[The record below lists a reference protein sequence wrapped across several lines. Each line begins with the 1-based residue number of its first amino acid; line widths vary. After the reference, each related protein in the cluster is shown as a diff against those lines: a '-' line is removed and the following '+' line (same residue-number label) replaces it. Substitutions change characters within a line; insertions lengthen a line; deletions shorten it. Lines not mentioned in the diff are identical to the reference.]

1 MLSAGVRWNVSEE
14 NFMRQFGWL
23 SNLTLKASYGSQG
36 KAPDI
41 SPYLITNFNIAPD
54 ILTGDQFLSIKN
66 LPNKDLKWEKTKS
79 FNGGIELSIL
89 NDRIY
94 GSIDF
99 YYKKTVD
106 AITYVNIPIEN
117 GTPNMAI
124 NNGSIINKGY
134 DVSLTVIPIQ
144 TKDMRWSINATSGF
158 NRNEVKD
165 NEDNATLEKITN
177 GSVIIDGF
185 ALNSFWSFPYIG
197 LSDQGVP
204 KFAII
209 DQTPGTK
216 TRVESGTLLDYM
228 IYSGVKDPVFS
239 GGLSTSFRYK
249 QFTLSASFNFQL
261 GHHKRLNPFMRSQA
275 TSGGIGQLRIP
286 DPEKNASKELNKR
299 WRQPGD
305 EKYTNIPAIL
315 SSDENLANYL
325 PDNSLS
331 LSNNGEI
338 YRYQMYNLSDLR
350 VVKANHLR
358 CNNICL
364 TYALPRDILDQIR
377 LSNLTFALTVT
388 DPFVIKSKGL
398 GKQDPET
405 LSTDATTIIPVVDRQ
420 RKFSLSISLG
430 F

>member
-1 MLSAGVRWNVSEE
+1 MQASTRYLLVLDKTHPINSDKTPIIVLTPCYQPGVRWNVSEE

-99 YYKKTVD
+99 YYKKTID

-209 DQTPGTK
+209 DQTP
-216 TRVESGTLLDYM
+216 EL
-228 IYSGVKDPVFS
+228 
-239 GGLSTSFRYK
+239 K
-249 QFTLSASFNFQL
+249 Q
-261 GHHKRLNPFMRSQA
+261 G
-275 TSGGIGQLRIP
+275 
-286 DPEKNASKELNKR
+286 
-299 WRQPGD
+299 
-305 EKYTNIPAIL
+305 
-315 SSDENLANYL
+315 
-325 PDNSLS
+325 
-331 LSNNGEI
+331 
-338 YRYQMYNLSDLR
+338 
-350 VVKANHLR
+350 
-358 CNNICL
+358 
-364 TYALPRDILDQIR
+364 
-377 LSNLTFALTVT
+377 
-388 DPFVIKSKGL
+388 
-398 GKQDPET
+398 
-405 LSTDATTIIPVVDRQ
+405 
-420 RKFSLSISLG
+420 
-430 F
+430 